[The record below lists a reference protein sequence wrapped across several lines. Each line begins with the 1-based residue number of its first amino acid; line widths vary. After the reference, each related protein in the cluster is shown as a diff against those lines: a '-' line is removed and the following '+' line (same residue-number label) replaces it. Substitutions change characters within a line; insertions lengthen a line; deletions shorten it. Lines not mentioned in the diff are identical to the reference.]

1 MEWMTGSDGTGCLRI
16 KVRMDT
22 AELMDMTIVGLRK
35 WWDISEKLRW
45 TRTARLSH
53 RHKYSVS

>member
-35 WWDISEKLRW
+35 
-45 TRTARLSH
+45 
-53 RHKYSVS
+53 